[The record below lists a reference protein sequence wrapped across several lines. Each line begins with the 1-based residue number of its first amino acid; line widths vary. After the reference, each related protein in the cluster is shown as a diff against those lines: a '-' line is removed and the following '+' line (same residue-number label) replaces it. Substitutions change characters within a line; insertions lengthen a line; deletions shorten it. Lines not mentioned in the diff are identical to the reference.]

1 MILMHGER
9 NDPGNGGPVA
19 LSPNIEIDAGEL
31 VDQVLAGFVDSH
43 VPVLPAIIAE
53 SLAAVLCPTQ
63 ATDTERRKCFAE
75 MLTLVR
81 WRLEL
86 LEVSMQ
92 GTPN

>member
-9 NDPGNGGPVA
+9 KDPLNGERVE
-19 LSPNIEIDAGEL
+19 PNQNFEITAERL
-31 VDQVLAGFVDSH
+31 VDQVLNGFVDSH